1 MVALPLCRYPTPG
14 KGHKAPAGP
23 PCGRAGRTIGQGAGK
38 AASTSVQGNKSMP
51 FLVVLRPLLPYIIGS
66 LMILG
71 MGYWIHSLGYRSGV
85 DDTTVLYE
93 SKIQRERERLQA
105 ANEAALENAK
115 IIVEQLR
122 SQLSSRNET
131 IRLLSIE
138 AMSSPGSG
146 DQCID
151 VDGVRR
157 LNNLK

>member
-1 MVALPLCRYPTPG
+1 
-14 KGHKAPAGP
+14 
-23 PCGRAGRTIGQGAGK
+23 
-38 AASTSVQGNKSMP
+38 MP
-51 FLVVLRPLLPYIIGS
+51 FLVVLRPLLPYIMGS

-71 MGYWIHSLGYRSGV
+71 MGYWIHSIGYQSGV

-131 IRLLSIE
+131 IRLLSLE
-138 AMSSPGSG
+138 AMSGPGSG

-151 VDGVRR
+151 ADGVRR
-157 LNNLK
+157 LNSIQ

>member
-1 MVALPLCRYPTPG
+1 M
-14 KGHKAPAGP
+14 
-23 PCGRAGRTIGQGAGK
+23 
-38 AASTSVQGNKSMP
+38 SFM
-51 FLVVLRPLLPYIIGS
+51 VVLRPLLPYIIGS

-122 SQLSSRNET
+122 SQLSSRNENS
-131 IRLLSIE
+131 SI
-138 AMSSPGSG
+138 SSMP
-146 DQCID
+146 
-151 VDGVRR
+151 
-157 LNNLK
+157 

>member
-1 MVALPLCRYPTPG
+1 M
-14 KGHKAPAGP
+14 
-23 PCGRAGRTIGQGAGK
+23 
-38 AASTSVQGNKSMP
+38 SFM
-51 FLVVLRPLLPYIIGS
+51 VVLRPLLPYIIR
-66 LMILG
+66 LIVILG
-71 MGYWIHSLGYRSGV
+71 MGFWIHSLGYRSGV